1 MLKTFER
8 NVGNRGSKSNTSVF
22 VKEQRVDGKRVNL
35 YSNNN
40 GLQLRCTLKNF
51 ERYSVIKVLPNLSFY
66 PFGFLGTQGRQ
77 GRKNY
82 TTTSLLN
89 TTEFKLNPWFV
100 TGFADAEGCFTVTF
114 QKNLRVKN
122 GYSITPRFKIS
133 LHSKDLQL
141 LEQLKT
147 FFGVGSIQST
157 GKNRDSFEYIVKS
170 LKELNKVIIPHFDK
184 YPLVTHKKADFELFK
199 LVIANIVKK
208 EHLSDEGLLRIVN
221 LKASINKGLSA
232 QLKTVFPQSK
242 PHPRPTP
249 RRGGLVI
256 VPPPPYGGEE
266 LRPTIINPIVP
277 HSQWIAGFTSGDG
290 SFSVLI
296 RQLTHSTP
304 KVNPEEQFR
313 IILRFVISQDKRD
326 KELMTNIINY
336 LSCGRLVEYDNMA
349 DIHVESSKDNLKFII
364 PFFIENNILGVKAL
378 DFSDWV
384 KIANILKSKGFVLN
398 KSEAQEIIRIKN
410 GMNKGRV

>member
-1 MLKTFER
+1 MVKMLKASEK
-8 NVGNRGSKSNTSVF
+8 NVGYRGSKSDNIS
-22 VKEQRVDGKRVNL
+22 VKEQRVDGKRVNPC
-35 YSNNN
+35 SNK
-40 GLQLRCTLKNF
+40 GLQLRCILKNF
-51 ERYSVIKVLPNLSFY
+51 ERNLVIKVLPNLSFY
-66 PFGFLGTQGRQ
+66 TPGRLRLGAAGPR
-77 GRKNY
+77 NY
-82 TTTSLLN
+82 STSLLK

-122 GYSITPRFKIS
+122 GYSITPRFKFS
-133 LHSKDLQL
+133 LHRKDLQL

-170 LKELNKVIIPHFDK
+170 LKELNSVIIPHFDK
-184 YPLVTHKKADFELFK
+184 YPLVTHKKADYELFK
-199 LVIANIVKK
+199 LVLSNLVKK

-242 PHPRPTP
+242 PHPRPT
-249 RRGGLVI
+249 I
-256 VPPPPYGGEE
+256 V
-266 LRPTIINPIVP
+266 NPIVP

-349 DIHVESSKDNLKFII
+349 DIHVESSKENLKFII
-364 PFFIENNILGVKAL
+364 PFFIENSILGVKAL
-378 DFSDWV
+378 DFLDWV
-384 KIANILKSKGFVLN
+384 KIANILKSKGFILS

>member
-8 NVGNRGSKSNTSVF
+8 NVGYRGSKSNMSVCNDKCSIF

-35 YSNNN
+35 YRSIN
-40 GLQLRCTLKNF
+40 GLQLRYTLKSF
-51 ERYSVIKVLPNLSFY
+51 ERNSVIKVLPNLLNNT
-66 PFGFLGTQGRQ
+66 PGRRLWRLGAAEPR
-77 GRKNY
+77 NY
-82 TTTSLLN
+82 TTTSLLK
-89 TTEFKLNPWFV
+89 TTEFKLNPWFI

-114 QKNLRVKN
+114 QKNLRVRN

-133 LHSKDLQL
+133 LHRKDLQI

-147 FFGVGSIQST
+147 YFGVGSIQST

-170 LKELNKVIIPHFDK
+170 LKELNNVIIPHFDK
-184 YPLVTHKKADFELFK
+184 YPLVTHKKADYELFK
-199 LVIANIVKK
+199 LVLASIVKK
-208 EHLSDEGLLRIVN
+208 EHLSEEGLLTIVN

-242 PHPRPTP
+242 PHPRPT
-249 RRGGLVI
+249 I
-256 VPPPPYGGEE
+256 V
-266 LRPTIINPIVP
+266 NPIVP

-296 RQLTHSTP
+296 RQLTHTTP
-304 KVNPEEQFR
+304 KVNPEEKFR
-313 IILRFVISQDKRD
+313 IVLRFVISQDKRD

-349 DIHVESSKDNLKFII
+349 DIHVENSKDNLNLII

-378 DFSDWV
+378 DFLDWV
-384 KIANILKSKGFVLN
+384 KIANILKSKGFVLS
-398 KSEAQEIIRIKN
+398 KSEIQEIMLIKN